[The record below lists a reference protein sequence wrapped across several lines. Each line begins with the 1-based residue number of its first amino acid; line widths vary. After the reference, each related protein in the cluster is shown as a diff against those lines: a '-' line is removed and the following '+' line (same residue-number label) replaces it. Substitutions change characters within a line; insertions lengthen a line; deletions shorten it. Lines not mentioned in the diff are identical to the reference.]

1 METNPKKSNI
11 NPVADF
17 SKKESKFWILL
28 DSRIQKNLDYLLLWI
43 NPDYVDYCGFLN
55 PKLIRIQS
63 INNPE
68 KITRARTDV
77 QKLCSD
83 IYVKRLYHSIVLNLD
98 KRITVFY
105 TEGLYRKWSFF
116 QQKKPSA
123 IHDQKNLISVFIVR
137 ITFA

>member
-17 SKKESKFWILL
+17 SKTESKFWILL

-68 KITRARTDV
+68 KITREESLTNMNAELLKIAREKAGSLNYEFTGYVSNGQIRVKKRKDS
-77 QKLCSD
+77 KFIAIKCKFD
-83 IYVKRLYHSIVLNLD
+83 IDRIV
-98 KRITVFY
+98 
-105 TEGLYRKWSFF
+105 
-116 QQKKPSA
+116 
-123 IHDQKNLISVFIVR
+123 
-137 ITFA
+137 

>member
-11 NPVADF
+11 NPAADF
-17 SKKESKFWILL
+17 SKTESKFWILL

-68 KITRARTDV
+68 KITREPATFGTE
-77 QKLCSD
+77 
-83 IYVKRLYHSIVLNLD
+83 RLTSLGWNL
-98 KRITVFY
+98 
-105 TEGLYRKWSFF
+105 E
-116 QQKKPSA
+116 
-123 IHDQKNLISVFIVR
+123 
-137 ITFA
+137 